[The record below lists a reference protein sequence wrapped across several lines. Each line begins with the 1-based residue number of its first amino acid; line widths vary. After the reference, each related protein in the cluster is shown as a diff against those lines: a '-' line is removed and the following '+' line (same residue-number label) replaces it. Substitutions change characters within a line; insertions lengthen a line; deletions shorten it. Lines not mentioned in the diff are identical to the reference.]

1 MPFVNEFIYPVRV
14 HVEDV
19 DFGGIVYHANYLNY
33 MERARSEWFDQLG
46 YGIMGQWEQDVF
58 LPLYSIQIF
67 FLHPARLH
75 EQLEVVSKVKEVGA
89 ASIVFDQYLRLAL
102 SKDKII
108 CKAEIKLAC
117 VNRAMQ
123 PQKWPKASIVET
135 IRRTL
140 T

>member
-1 MPFVNEFIYPVRV
+1 MSFINEFIYPVRV

-46 YGIMGQWEQDVF
+46 YGIMSQWEQDVF

-67 FLHPARLH
+67 FLSPARLH
-75 EQLEVVSKVKEVGA
+75 QQLEVVSKVKEVGA
-89 ASIVFDQYLRLAL
+89 ASIVFDQHLRQAL

-117 VNRAMQ
+117 VDREMQ